1 MGAGSGIASQIAF
14 AAESTPGTA
23 VTVTRFLEFN
33 KESLE
38 LKKKPRQGMGL
49 HAGGLYP
56 RASRRGIGT
65 TTVEG
70 SVEIDIPI
78 KGLGLL
84 LKHMLGSSATAT
96 QQASTAAYK
105 QIHTPGSLQGLSM
118 TWQKG
123 VPNIGGTVDPYTYRG
138 CKVTEWEIACD
149 VGGIATLNVNLDGWG
164 EATGTALATAS
175 YASAN
180 DVFDFKEGTII
191 GGGTVST
198 ASGLTSIGGSPTA
211 IASVK
216 KFSLKGTN
224 PLDTE
229 RFFIGGGGVKD
240 QQIEND
246 WRTITGKLDAEYVS
260 ESASHA
266 AFAAD
271 SQAALHLAFTGAVIE
286 SSFNYLLDI
295 IIPVIVFEGETP
307 KVDGP
312 GVVQVSRDFTA
323 LDDGTNPVIQIV
335 YISTD
340 TAL

>member
-1 MGAGSGIASQIAF
+1 MGAGSGIASQIGF

-23 VTVTRFLEFN
+23 VTVTRFPEFN

-70 SVEIDIPI
+70 SVEMDIPT

-84 LKHMLGSSATAT
+84 LKHMLGSSATAV

-123 VPNIGGTVDPYTYRG
+123 VPNIAGTVEPYTYRG
-138 CKVTEWEIACD
+138 CKVVEWEISCD
-149 VGGIATLNVNLDGWG
+149 VGGIATLNVGLDGWG

-175 YASAN
+175 YLSAN
-180 DVFDFKEGTII
+180 DVFDFKEGTIL

-198 ASGLTSIGGSPTA
+198 ASGLTSISGGTA

-229 RFFIGGGGVKD
+229 RYFIGGAGVKD

-260 ESASHA
+260 ETASHA

-271 SQAALHLAFTGAVIE
+271 TQAALHLAFTGALIE
-286 SSFNYLLDI
+286 SPHSFLLDI

-335 YISTD
+335 YMSTD
-340 TAL
+340 TAI